1 MAKSQKFITICFTVL
16 LAMGLFLGNAQ
27 KAQAGFSILDLFKPK
42 GAEKSADK
50 YLKASLEDNPSLPKT
65 IDGSIANHING
76 FKFHVSGVES
86 GVSAAF
92 WNSLSKE
99 DQISLTD
106 KYGNGAIGDVTSWI
120 AYLYTPP
127 ASSQTYIADILNDMH
142 IIPKAYA
149 QGVGFASLDPILETW
164 KVFRNTAYMFF
175 VLIFIIIGFMIM
187 LRSKIDGQTVVT
199 AQQAIP
205 QIIISLLFVTF
216 SYAIAGFLIDAM
228 YLLMYLMI
236 GLFGENAE
244 LLNKNFL
251 QMGVEFVT
259 SGTSSTFSTVN
270 EAVKEMADIAL
281 IGDALGF
288 TSGVLLALII
298 GIAILIGVFQLFFEL
313 LKTYVTIVIN
323 IAFSPITLMF
333 GAMPGK
339 KVFAGWIKNLIGN
352 LLVFPAVLLI
362 LIMHKKMTD
371 VSITTGGFVPP
382 YLLTNAGG
390 AGNALTAAVGIGLLL
405 VMPEI
410 VKKIK
415 EAFGADKGM
424 FAAFMAPLEKAIGQ
438 GWKGGEII
446 PGVGWTNTANL
457 PFGGLSGENAL
468 RKGMIGTS
476 STIMGGAGTAKSIY
490 DTTKHGGRIGKA
502 VTEGWQKG
510 SRLGGRVAS
519 DITDDKEAFAKGRD
533 DRKKAKNLH
542 EKFKEYT
549 KKS

>member
-1 MAKSQKFITICFTVL
+1 MIKSRKLLIIFLNLLLIT
-16 LAMGLFLGNAQ
+16 GLFLGNAGVA
-27 KAQAGFSILDLFKPK
+27 KASILDLFKRNSAKKEVDKLIEASTDDKINLHNTGSSTFSILLTTGVAHTIGIK
-42 GAEKSADK
+42 GA
-50 YLKASLEDNPSLPKT
+50 ASTN
-65 IDGSIANHING
+65 
-76 FKFHVSGVES
+76 V
-86 GVSAAF
+86 
-92 WNSLSKE
+92 WNNLTNE
-99 DQISLTD
+99 DQAMLLD
-106 KYGNGAIGDVTSWI
+106 KYGNGAISDTTNWI

-142 IIPKAYA
+142 VIPKAYA

-164 KVFRNTAYMFF
+164 KIFRNAAYLFF
-175 VLIFIIIGFMIM
+175 AIIFIIIGFMIM

-228 YLLMYLMI
+228 YVLMYLMI
-236 GLFGENAE
+236 GLFGENTD

-259 SGTSSTFSTVN
+259 SGTSATFSTVN

-298 GIAILIGVFQLFFEL
+298 GIAILIGVFRLFFEL
-313 LKTYVTIVIN
+313 LKTYVTIVIS
-323 IAFSPITLMF
+323 IAFSPITLML
-333 GAMPGK
+333 GAVPGK
-339 KVFAGWIKNLIGN
+339 KVFGEWIKNLMGN

-371 VSITTGGFVPP
+371 VSIVTGGFVPP
-382 YLLTNAGG
+382 YLLTNVGG

-410 VKKIK
+410 VEKIK
-415 EAFGADKGM
+415 TAFGADKGM
-424 FAAFMAPLEKAIGQ
+424 FAAFMAPLEKSFGQ

-457 PFGGLSGENAL
+457 PFGGLSGENLL
-468 RKGMIGTS
+468 RKGAIGTS
-476 STIMGGAGTAKSIY
+476 STIAGGAGTAKSVY
-490 DTTKHGGRIGKA
+490 DATKHGRRINKA
-502 VTEGWQKG
+502 AVEGWQKG
-510 SRLGGRVAS
+510 SRLGGRAAS
-519 DITDDKEAFAKGRD
+519 DITNDKEVFASGRD

-542 EKFKEYT
+542 EKIKEYT